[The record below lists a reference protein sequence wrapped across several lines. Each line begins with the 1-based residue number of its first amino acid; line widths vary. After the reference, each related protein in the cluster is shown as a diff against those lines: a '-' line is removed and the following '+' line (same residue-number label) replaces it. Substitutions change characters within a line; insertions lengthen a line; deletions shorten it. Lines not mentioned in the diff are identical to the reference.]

1 MAKNNKQSSKENSIA
16 SNDNKALN
24 TLVDLIDQDIDTLV
38 SIRMRAEEEVDH
50 HQRRIEKITAN
61 LGRPRFLYFILSF
74 VLLWI
79 IANLLFIS
87 VGAHTFDPPPFY
99 WLEGIISLSALLMT
113 TVVLITQNRLGKLDE
128 QRRHLDL
135 TITLLTERK
144 VSKIIDL
151 VEELRR
157 DIPSVKDR
165 HDPQAE
171 VMKEMADPDT
181 VLTSYNRAMSET
193 APEAHL

>member
-1 MAKNNKQSSKENSIA
+1 MTNNSKQSSKEENTA
-16 SNDNKALN
+16 LDNDKTSH

-38 SIRMRAEEEVDH
+38 SIRMRAEEDVNQ
-50 HQRRIEKITAN
+50 HQRRIEKITAS
-61 LGRPRFLYFILSF
+61 LGQPRFLYFILSF

-79 IANLLFIS
+79 VANLVLTVTS
-87 VGAHTFDPPPFY
+87 MHPFDPPPFY
-99 WLEGIISLSALLMT
+99 WLEGLVGLSALLMT
-113 TVVLITQNRLGKLDE
+113 TVVLITQNRQGKVDD

-144 VSKIIDL
+144 VSKLIDL

-157 DIPSVKDR
+157 DMPAVKDR

-171 VMKEMADPDT
+171 VMKEMADPDA
-181 VLTSYNRAMSET
+181 VLSSFNRAMSET
-193 APEAHL
+193 IPEIH

>member
-1 MAKNNKQSSKENSIA
+1 MTNNSKQSSKEENTA
-16 SNDNKALN
+16 LDNDKTSH

-38 SIRMRAEEEVDH
+38 SIRMRAEEDVNQ
-50 HQRRIEKITAN
+50 HQRRIEKITAS
-61 LGRPRFLYFILSF
+61 LGQPRFLYFILSF

-79 IANLLFIS
+79 VANLVLT
-87 VGAHTFDPPPFY
+87 VTGMRPFDPAPFY
-99 WLEGIISLSALLMT
+99 WLEGLVGLSALLMT
-113 TVVLITQNRLGKLDE
+113 TVVLITQNRQGKVDD

-144 VSKIIDL
+144 VSKLIDL

-157 DIPSVKDR
+157 DMPAVKDR

-171 VMKEMADPDT
+171 VMKEMADPDA
-181 VLTSYNRAMSET
+181 VLSSFNRAMSET
-193 APEAHL
+193 IPEIH

>member
-1 MAKNNKQSSKENSIA
+1 MADSKNRPSKATDEETTEET
-16 SNDNKALN
+16 ALN
-24 TLVDLIDQDIDTLV
+24 TLVDLIDQDIETLV
-38 SIRMRAEEEVDH
+38 SMRMRAEREISQ

-74 VLLWI
+74 VLLWVVVNMI
-79 IANLLFIS
+79 FVRLRGVA
-87 VGAHTFDPPPFY
+87 FDPPPFY
-99 WLEGIISLSALLMT
+99 WLEGIIGLSALLMT
-113 TVVLITQNRLGKLDE
+113 TVVLITQNRQGKIDD

-144 VSKIIDL
+144 VSKLIDL

-157 DIPSVKDR
+157 DMPMVKDR

-171 VMKEMADPDT
+171 VMKEMADPDA
-181 VLTSYNRAMSET
+181 VLTSFNRAMEET
-193 APEAHL
+193 APEAS

>member
-1 MAKNNKQSSKENSIA
+1 MTKNNKQPSQEKNTTA
-16 SNDNKALN
+16 DDDKALN
-24 TLVDLIDQDIDTLV
+24 TLGDLIDQDIETLV
-38 SIRMRAEEEVDH
+38 SIRMRADEKVDQ
-50 HQRRIEKITAN
+50 HQRRIEKITAS

-79 IANLLFIS
+79 MTNLLLIS
-87 VGAHTFDPPPFY
+87 TGNRSFDPPPFY
-99 WLEGIISLSALLMT
+99 WLEGLIGLSALLMT
-113 TVVLITQNRLGKLDE
+113 TVVLITQNRQEKVDD

-144 VSKIIDL
+144 VSKLIDL

-181 VLTSYNRAMSET
+181 VLSSFNRAMSET
-193 APEAHL
+193 TLEDN

>member
-1 MAKNNKQSSKENSIA
+1 MTNNSKQSSKEENTA
-16 SNDNKALN
+16 LDNDKTSH

-38 SIRMRAEEEVDH
+38 SIRMRAEEDVNQ
-50 HQRRIEKITAN
+50 HQRRIEKITAS
-61 LGRPRFLYFILSF
+61 LGQPHFLYFILSF

-79 IANLLFIS
+79 VANLVLTVTS
-87 VGAHTFDPPPFY
+87 MHPFDPPPFY
-99 WLEGIISLSALLMT
+99 WLEGLVGLSALLMT
-113 TVVLITQNRLGKLDE
+113 TVVLITQNRQGKVDD

-144 VSKIIDL
+144 VSKLIDL

-157 DIPSVKDR
+157 DMPAVKDR

-171 VMKEMADPDT
+171 VMKEMADPDA
-181 VLTSYNRAMSET
+181 VLSSFNRAMSET
-193 APEAHL
+193 IPEIH